1 MKQPEDKD
9 LQEKCSRRDGL
20 TVPEGYFADFASK
33 MAAKLPER
41 PELEDPATI
50 ARAAQPRTLWH
61 RIRPYSYMAAMFAGV
76 WCMLKMFTLMSHT
89 DEMTIDNNPTLA
101 SAVDNPQFI
110 DEYFID
116 DVNQWE
122 LYDSLMADSIDVQM
136 LEADSTAFAATMT
149 RQ

>member
-1 MKQPEDKD
+1 
-9 LQEKCSRRDGL
+9 
-20 TVPEGYFADFASK
+20 
-33 MAAKLPER
+33 
-41 PELEDPATI
+41 
-50 ARAAQPRTLWH
+50 
-61 RIRPYSYMAAMFAGV
+61 
-76 WCMLKMFTLMSHT
+76 MLKMFTLMSHT